1 MPSTYNHLIRLIV
14 NFSCI
19 RMLCACSLEKTWKNW
34 QGYYHLHIFVSTCA
48 SSFRGKKFVTR
59 NRIHMCCKFNLVKYW
74 LPNCFLLATIM
85 YVIYVGDFLSS
96 WWIYD
101 INIFCRI
108 ILSKT
113 THSFLYINI
122 SFSITLQHL
131 YLSIWFSFVF
141 FRITLSIAIARNADI
156 CISG

>member
-14 NFSCI
+14 NFSFI
-19 RMLCACSLEKTWKNW
+19 RMLCACSLEKTWKKLTW
-34 QGYYHLHIFVSTCA
+34 IL
-48 SSFRGKKFVTR
+48 SSSYFCINVCIVISRKKFVTR

-131 YLSIWFSFVF
+131 YLSIWLSFCLF
-141 FRITLSIAIARNADI
+141 WATLSIAIAWNADI

>member
-1 MPSTYNHLIRLIV
+1 MFV
-14 NFSCI
+14 NCD
-19 RMLCACSLEKTWKNW
+19 NW
-34 QGYYHLHIFVSTCA
+34 QGYFHLYIFVYNVCITIS
-48 SSFRGKKFVTR
+48 RKKFVTR
-59 NRIHMCCKFNLVKYW
+59 NTIHMCCKFNLVKYW

-113 THSFLYINI
+113 KYSLLYIFLYYIAAFVLEHMVLLCLFSNNAVNSHCMKCRYLYFRIMHSF
-122 SFSITLQHL
+122 
-131 YLSIWFSFVF
+131 WV
-141 FRITLSIAIARNADI
+141 
-156 CISG
+156 

>member
-1 MPSTYNHLIRLIV
+1 MCV
-14 NFSCI
+14 D
-19 RMLCACSLEKTWKNW
+19 WKKW
-34 QGYYHLHIFVSTCA
+34 HGYFYLYIYKVWIII
-48 SSFRGKKFVTR
+48 FRGKIVTR
-59 NRIHMCCKFNLVKYW
+59 NTIHMCCKFNLAKYW

-113 THSFLYINI
+113 KYSLLYIFFYYIAAFVLEHMVLLCLFSNHAVNSYCMKCRYLYFRIMHSF
-122 SFSITLQHL
+122 
-131 YLSIWFSFVF
+131 
-141 FRITLSIAIARNADI
+141 
-156 CISG
+156 SG

>member
-1 MPSTYNHLIRLIV
+1 MHH
-14 NFSCI
+14 NFQ
-19 RMLCACSLEKTWKNW
+19 E
-34 QGYYHLHIFVSTCA
+34 
-48 SSFRGKKFVTR
+48 KFVTR
-59 NRIHMCCKFNLVKYW
+59 NTIHMCCKFNLVKYW

-113 THSFLYINI
+113 KHSLLYIFFYYLAAFVLEHMALLLSFLSYAVNSYCMKCRYLYFRIMHSFLRIKGFYMII
-122 SFSITLQHL
+122 LTDITKYLIL
-131 YLSIWFSFVF
+131 Y
-141 FRITLSIAIARNADI
+141 TDM
-156 CISG
+156 